1 MVTAVARET
10 VAVEPRP
17 MVGPLVHQPIARKKE
32 GRIRNKVSV
41 LPVGRFKT
49 LVLGRRLWTKGV
61 CGIYMVKL
69 IHVGFC
75 ILLDVFI
82 HMGFW
87 CLDAKNLS
95 CIVPP
100 TIFCSLFI

>member
-49 LVLGRRLWTKGV
+49 LVLGEEALDKRGV
-61 CGIYMVKL
+61 WYLYGEIDSCWILYFIRCL
-69 IHVGFC
+69 YSYGF
-75 ILLDVFI
+75 LV
-82 HMGFW
+82 
-87 CLDAKNLS
+87 S
-95 CIVPP
+95 
-100 TIFCSLFI
+100 